1 MMRRSTTG
9 PPRRASCY
17 APNMLAQQQKLLN
30 DPPVWYP
37 FAVLGGMFA
46 VMLMVGAYNK
56 DDKKRRTA

>member
-1 MMRRSTTG
+1 
-9 PPRRASCY
+9 
-17 APNMLAQQQKLLN
+17 MLAQQQKLLD

-56 DDKKRRTA
+56 DDKKRRVA